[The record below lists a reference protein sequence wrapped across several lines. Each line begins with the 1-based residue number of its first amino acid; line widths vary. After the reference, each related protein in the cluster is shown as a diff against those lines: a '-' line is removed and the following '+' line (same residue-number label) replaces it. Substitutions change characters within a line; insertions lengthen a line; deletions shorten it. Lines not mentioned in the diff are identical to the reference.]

1 MSLDARVTAIDRL
14 IGDSPPIRG
23 LREHVRR
30 LVALDSAGPPP
41 TVLIRGETGTG
52 KGLLARILHD
62 SGPRA
67 AGPFVAQN
75 AAAIPET
82 LLEAELFGFE
92 AGAFT
97 DARRAKPGL
106 FEAAGGG
113 TLFLDEIDALPGSL
127 QGKLL
132 TALDDRRIRR
142 LGAVTERTVDVKV
155 MTATK
160 GDLASLVAAGRFRAD
175 LFHRLAVL
183 VIDVPPLRVRHGDA
197 VRLARHFLEEVA
209 RAHQLAPRSL
219 DASAERWIA
228 GHSWP
233 GNVRELAHL
242 MERCALLSATPVV
255 DAALLEQFALAP
267 SRPGDEAATPA
278 PGSAEGEAAAIRAA
292 LVRTGGNVLA
302 AARLLGLTRN
312 ALRYRLRRHG
322 ILTVKPG
329 ALAAKRP
336 PLPID
341 RQPAANRAP
350 PSREGSTATVPEV
363 EPEGPGLV
371 VGRRDEL
378 RRLEEALGSALAG
391 QRAMV
396 FVTGE
401 PGVGKTTLIKA
412 FCDGLRDRADVW
424 VTRGQCIEQYG
435 AGEPYLP
442 VLEASERLAHKMD
455 EPRLIDVLR
464 QHAPTWAAQ
473 LPSLLPERQALQQE
487 LRGATQARMLREM
500 AIAFERL
507 TAERALVLC
516 LEDLQWSDHATLA
529 LVAALARRPERARL
543 LVLATYRPA
552 DALVGS
558 PHLGEVVDEITVHGL
573 GEVLQLAPLT
583 VADLQ
588 EYLRRRFGH
597 DPALSTLA
605 AAVHRRTEGNPLF
618 AVTVIADLVAGGA
631 LQQREG
637 RWDLSNAALAVGE
650 TVPET
655 VRQLIERQ
663 AIGLDRIDQRL
674 LAAGSVA
681 GAEFSTAEVA
691 AALDELPMDLE
702 ARCADLVRRGLFLIA
717 RAPVGSP
724 PGTTSARFAFR
735 HALYQEILYGRVP
748 PARRAELHRAI
759 GTQLERAHPDAARE
773 MATELATHFDRGGDA
788 VRAVHYLEHAGNAAL
803 ANSSHHEA
811 IRHLGR
817 ALDILPTLPND
828 RARTEREVT
837 LLLRLGPAWMA
848 ARGYAASEVGDTY
861 ARALARCRQLGE
873 TPQLFR
879 ALRGLWNFH
888 LVRAELDT
896 ARELSD
902 ELLKRAEQH
911 GDPLLVLR
919 AHAQLGQTLF
929 HQGEIGSAQKH
940 FARVEAGRMNAAV
953 LPDPRVLAYAA
964 WAAWYLGAPDD
975 GRAAEALAVARR
987 LRQPHELA
995 FVLGFTGF
1003 HQMFRADA
1011 TAVKALAE
1019 EEIALC
1025 EEHGYPYWRAWGYM
1039 LRGWADGEL
1048 GRGPEGAADV
1058 EKGIAQYRDTGAIV
1072 GFAHFLTVLVEALT
1086 RVGRGAE
1093 ALEATE
1099 EALGLIRRTGNR
1111 YHEPE
1116 VYRWRGELL
1125 GGAGGTMPRLTEAE
1139 ETFATAL
1146 SLARDRR
1153 SPALELRAALGWC
1166 RLLLRR
1172 GRPAEA
1178 AAILTPLVGP
1188 VLDHR
1193 EAPELR
1199 AARDLLRSSGAA
1211 PPAPTTIT

>member
-1 MSLDARVTAIDRL
+1 MTIDRL
-14 IGDSPPIRG
+14 IGDSPPIRA

-30 LVALDSAGPPP
+30 LVALDGAAPPP
-41 TVLIRGETGTG
+41 LVLIKGETGTG
-52 KGLLARILHD
+52 KGLLARIIHD
-62 SGPRA
+62 GGPRA

-155 MTATK
+155 IAATK
-160 GDLASLVAAGRFRAD
+160 EDLTSLVAAGRFRAD

-183 VIDVPPLRVRHGDA
+183 VIEVPPLRSRNGDA

-209 RAHQLAPRSL
+209 RAHRLAPRSL
-219 DASAERWIA
+219 DVSAERWIA

-242 MERCALLSATPVV
+242 MERCALLSDTPVV
-255 DAALLEQFALAP
+255 DAALLEQFALSP
-267 SRPGDEAATPA
+267 SRLVVEAATPA
-278 PGSAEGEAAAIRAA
+278 PGSPKSEVEAIRAA
-292 LVRTGGNVLA
+292 LARTGGNVLA

-312 ALRYRLRRHG
+312 ALRYRLRRYR
-322 ILTVKPG
+322 IVTVRPG
-329 ALAAKRP
+329 ALAAERSP
-336 PLPID
+336 QPTD
-341 RQPAANRAP
+341 RQRAASSAPASPEESA
-350 PSREGSTATVPEV
+350 ATVPGG
-363 EPEGPGLV
+363 EPESPGLV
-371 VGRRDEL
+371 VGRSREL
-378 RRLEEALGSALAG
+378 RRLEEALGRARAG
-391 QRAMV
+391 QRAMA

-412 FCDGLRDRADVW
+412 FCDGLRDRADVR

-442 VLEASERLAHKMD
+442 VLEASERLAHTMN

-473 LPSLLPERQALQQE
+473 LPSLLPPSERQALQQE

-500 AIAFERL
+500 STAFERL

-558 PHLGEVVDEITVHGL
+558 PHLREVVDEIAVHGL
-573 GEVLQLAPLT
+573 GEVLPLAPLT

-597 DPALSTLA
+597 DPALTTLA

-618 AVTVIADLVAGGA
+618 AITVIADLVAQGA

-637 RWDLSNAALAVGE
+637 GWDLSSATMAVRG

-663 AIGLDRIDQRL
+663 AIGLERIEQRL
-674 LAAGSVA
+674 LEAGSVA
-681 GAEFSTAEVA
+681 GAEFSTAAVA
-691 AALDELPMDLE
+691 AALGELPMELE
-702 ARCADLVRRGLFLIA
+702 ARCADLVRRGLFLTA
-717 RAPVGSP
+717 HEPVSSP
-724 PGTTSARFAFR
+724 DGTTSTRFAFR

-759 GTQLERAHPDAARE
+759 GTQLEGAHPDAAIE
-773 MATELATHFDRGGDA
+773 IATELATHFDRGGDA
-788 VRAVHYLEHAGNAAL
+788 ARAVRYLEHAGNAAL

-811 IRHLGR
+811 IRHLSR

-828 RARTEREVT
+828 RARTEREVA
-837 LLLRLGPAWMA
+837 LLLGLGPAWMA

-879 ALRGLWNFH
+879 TLRGLWNFH

-896 ARELSD
+896 ARELSE
-902 ELLKRAEQH
+902 ELLGRAEKQ
-911 GDPLLVLR
+911 GDPVLVLR

-929 HQGEIGSAQKH
+929 HQGEIGRAQEH
-940 FARVEAGRMNAAV
+940 FTQVEAGRVNASAP
-953 LPDPRVLAYAA
+953 PDPRVLAYGA

-1003 HQMFRADA
+1003 HQMFRGDA
-1011 TAVKALAE
+1011 PAVKALAE
-1019 EEIALC
+1019 EEIVLC

-1048 GRGPEGAADV
+1048 GRGPAGAADV

-1086 RVGRGAE
+1086 REGRGAE
-1093 ALEATE
+1093 ALQATE
-1099 EALGLIRRTGNR
+1099 EALGLVRRTGNR

-1125 GGAGGTMPRLTEAE
+1125 AGAGGTVPRLNEAE
-1139 ETFATAL
+1139 EAFATAL

-1153 SPALELRAALGWC
+1153 TRALELRAALSWS
-1166 RLLLRR
+1166 RLLVRR
-1172 GRPAEA
+1172 GRQAEA
-1178 AAILTPLVGP
+1178 TALLTPLAGHVR
-1188 VLDHR
+1188 DHR

-1199 AARDLLRSSGAA
+1199 AARDLLRSAGA
-1211 PPAPTTIT
+1211 PPAPNTIT